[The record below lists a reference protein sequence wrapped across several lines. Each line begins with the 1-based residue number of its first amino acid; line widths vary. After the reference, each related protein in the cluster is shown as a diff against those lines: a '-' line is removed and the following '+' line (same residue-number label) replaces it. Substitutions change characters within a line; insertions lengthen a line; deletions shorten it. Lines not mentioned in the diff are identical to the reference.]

1 MEHNGLRHRLIA
13 IGAAAAL
20 MALLAG
26 CATNKPAG
34 PSAAAPTTPPS
45 TQPTTQERALARY
58 EAYAGP
64 PVDSFTWLGRFD
76 SWEALGK
83 DRLAVYT
90 TPRDAYLLKIG
101 PPCNLRFVLSKVGI
115 TSSNTKVY
123 RGLDS
128 IVVSDTLGGGPWDCP
143 IQEIR
148 PVDVHRMKADLARG
162 ADPTAPPAHP

>member
-1 MEHNGLRHRLIA
+1 VYHSWSTERSGLRHTLIA

-26 CATNKPAG
+26 CSTSQPAG
-34 PSAAAPTTPPS
+34 PSAPAPT
-45 TQPTTQERALARY
+45 TTQERALAQY

-90 TPRDAYLLKIG
+90 TSRDAYLLKIAS
-101 PPCNLRFVLSKVGI
+101 PCDLRFVIYKVGI
-115 TSSNTKVY
+115 TS
-123 RGLDS
+123 
-128 IVVSDTLGGGPWDCP
+128 
-143 IQEIR
+143 
-148 PVDVHRMKADLARG
+148 A
-162 ADPTAPPAHP
+162 